1 VVSRILGVL
10 EDTWRAIQH
19 HHGEVPPVVVII
31 ASGTDGKQARWGH
44 HAPQRWHVANQ
55 DRAEIMISGE
65 GLRRGAR
72 SVLGTL
78 LHEAAHVLSAARGV
92 QDTSRQGRYHNK
104 KFKTHA
110 EELGITVQHD
120 PKLGWSVTTVPD
132 ETAGRY
138 AEQVSALDTA
148 MKLWRHA
155 ENQATTTGRRNT
167 NLTAATCPCGR
178 TIRIAAS
185 NLEAAPVIC
194 GACGGTFQPKDSS

>member
-1 VVSRILGVL
+1 
-10 EDTWRAIQH
+10 
-19 HHGEVPPVVVII
+19 
-31 ASGTDGKQARWGH
+31 
-44 HAPQRWHVANQ
+44 
-55 DRAEIMISGE
+55 MISGE

-78 LHEAAHVLSAARGV
+78 LHEAAHALSAARGV